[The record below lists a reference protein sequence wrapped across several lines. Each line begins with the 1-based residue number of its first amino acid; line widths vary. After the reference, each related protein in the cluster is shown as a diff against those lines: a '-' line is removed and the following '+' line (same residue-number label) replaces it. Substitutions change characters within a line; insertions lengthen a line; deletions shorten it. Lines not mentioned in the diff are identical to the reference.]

1 MIEQTL
7 IDLTAAINRL
17 ADAYEKQNKP
27 AKKVKTEPTATAEPV
42 ATAALPEPF
51 ADPAPEQP
59 VLVEVA
65 APEPPAVEPEPTI
78 EPEPAPA
85 PTVTH
90 EDIKTKI
97 KDFRRLNAHML
108 SARKINHT
116 AVLRETLDRLEL
128 ANIDACPDD
137 RLGELLAAVEEII
150 KPIE

>member
-27 AKKVKTEPTATAEPV
+27 AKKVKAEPTAEPV

-65 APEPPAVEPEPTI
+65 EPEPTI
-78 EPEPAPA
+78 EPDPAPA
-85 PTVTH
+85 PTVTVTH